1 MAIQNDEGSK
11 LGEPIAHSQMVPTT
25 KDAIWQIISR
35 PGNLNDFHPF
45 CQSNPVEIWPGEGS
59 RNRIYYY
66 SGLVLTRDFISWM
79 DGVGYDLIA
88 SSEDGMRF
96 KVIWRITSVENDFS
110 CLNLTIR
117 PFLMQDSERRM
128 KQYSRLLGR
137 YLEQVSQGFEFYVR
151 TGERVH
157 RNQFGSHRLFS
168 PPVPKESR
176 P

>member
-1 MAIQNDEGSK
+1 MEIQNDERSK
-11 LGEPIAHSQMVPTT
+11 PGEPIAHSQDVPATREEV
-25 KDAIWQIISR
+25 WQIISR
-35 PGNLNDFHPF
+35 PGSLIDYHPF

-59 RNRIYYY
+59 RDRIYYY
-66 SGLVLTRDFISWM
+66 SGIVLRRDFKTWI

-96 KVIWRITSVENDFS
+96 KVIWRITTGENDHS
-110 CLNLTIR
+110 CLNLTII

-137 YLEQVSQGFEFYVR
+137 YLEQVSRGFEFYVR
-151 TGERVH
+151 TGERVQ

-168 PPVPKESR
+168 PPVPKEGRS
-176 P
+176 